1 MKTMNFRLYIF
12 IIVTIL
18 TSTLIT
24 FSVINAQAP
33 DCNLPENRDFC
44 LAELAKIEAEVTNLN
59 KQLTNLKNE
68 GTSIE
73 RDKKIL
79 ENQAAQAKL
88 KIKSHEFSIAK
99 LGKDI
104 KSKENTIVGLQER
117 INKNKIG
124 LNEIIVKAYEI
135 DNISAVEIFLSN
147 QNISDFFRDLDAY
160 AFINTKI
167 RESIGVIG
175 EDKKEEESAKKD
187 LDEKRSKEYD
197 SKYAVETEKAKIDK
211 INAEKARLLSLN
223 KKEQVTYN
231 GILVDKQ
238 KKITEIRNALFQ
250 LRDSGPIKFEDA
262 VRYAKSA
269 GNISGVRPAFILA
282 IFQQESNLGANV
294 GGCYMTNPDDGS
306 GIRISSG
313 ATIKNI
319 MRKDGRRDDVTPF
332 LEITKALGKDFK
344 TTRVSCPLSIGFG
357 GAMGPAQF
365 IPTTWQLFANRIS
378 KAKGGAPSNPWL
390 ASDAFMASA
399 LYLADLGASKGTAS
413 AERTAAC
420 RYYGGGSSCTS
431 VTAPYGDSVM
441 KRAVKMQ
448 ADIDLIQ

>member
-1 MKTMNFRLYIF
+1 MNFRLSIF
-12 IIVTIL
+12 IIAIL
-18 TSTLIT
+18 
-24 FSVINAQAP
+24 FSGVLFLSVSDVKAV
-33 DCNLPENRDFC
+33 DCNLPENREYC
-44 LAELAKIEAEVTNLN
+44 LAELAKVEAEVSSLSSQLN
-59 KQLTNLKNE
+59 ALKNE
-68 GTSIE
+68 GVSIA
-73 RDKKIL
+73 RDKMIL
-79 ENQAAQAKL
+79 ENQAAQARL

-104 KSKENTIVGLQER
+104 KTKESTIVGLQER

-124 LNEIIVKAYEI
+124 LNEVIVKAYEI
-135 DNISAVEIFLSN
+135 DNISAVEIFLAN
-147 QNISDFFRDLDAY
+147 ENISDFFRDMDAY
-160 AFINTKI
+160 GFINAKI

-175 EDKKEEESAKKD
+175 KDKKEEEVAKKD
-187 LDEKRSKEYD
+187 LDDKRAKEYD

-211 INAEKARLLSLN
+211 INEEKARLLSLN

-231 GILVDKQ
+231 GIIVDKQ
-238 KKITEIRNALFQ
+238 KKITEIRNALFA

-262 VRYAKSA
+262 VRFAKAA

-294 GGCYMTNPDDGS
+294 GGCYMNNADDGS

-313 ATIKNI
+313 AIIKNV

-332 LEITKALGKDFK
+332 LEITKALGRDYK
-344 TTRVSCPLSIGFG
+344 TTRVSCPLSVGFG

-365 IPTTWQLFANRIS
+365 IPTTWQIFANRIS
-378 KAKGGAPSNPWL
+378 SAKGGAPSNPWA

-399 LYLADLGASKGTAS
+399 LYLSDLGASKGTAA

-420 RYYGGGSSCTS
+420 RYYGGGSSCTGTTS
-431 VTAPYGDSVM
+431 PYGDSVM
-441 KRAVKMQ
+441 KRAIKMQ
-448 ADIDLIQ
+448 TDIDLIQ

>member
-1 MKTMNFRLYIF
+1 MNFRLSIF
-12 IIVTIL
+12 IIAALFTGAMF
-18 TSTLIT
+18 
-24 FSVINAQAP
+24 FSVQELKAV
-33 DCNLPENRDFC
+33 DCNLPENRQYC
-44 LAELAKIEAEVTNLN
+44 LEELAKVEAEVSTLS
-59 KQLTNLKNE
+59 KQLSNLKNE
-68 GTSIE
+68 GVSIE

-79 ENQAAQAKL
+79 ENQAAQARL

-104 KSKENTIVGLQER
+104 KTKETAIVGLQER
-117 INKNKIG
+117 INKNKVG
-124 LNEIIVKAYEI
+124 LNEVIVKAYEI
-135 DNISAVEIFLSN
+135 DNISPVEIFLAN
-147 QNISDFFRDLDAY
+147 ENISDFFRDMDAY
-160 AFINTKI
+160 GFINTRI
-167 RESIGVIG
+167 RESIDVIG
-175 EDKKEEESAKKD
+175 KDKTEEEVAKKD
-187 LDEKRSKEYD
+187 LDEKRAKEYN

-231 GILVDKQ
+231 GIIVDKQ

-262 VRYAKSA
+262 VRYAKAA

-294 GGCYMTNPDDGS
+294 GGCYMNNADDGS

-313 ATIKNI
+313 VAISNVMKLS
-319 MRKDGRRDDVTPF
+319 RDVKPF
-332 LEITKALGKDFK
+332 LAITEALGKDYK

-365 IPTTWQLFANRIS
+365 IPSTWQLFSSRIS
-378 KAKGGAPSNPWL
+378 KAKGGSPANPWL

-399 LYLADLGASKGTAS
+399 LYLADLGAAKGTAT

-420 RYYGGGSSCTS
+420 RYYGGGSACTKT
-431 VTAPYGDSVM
+431 TAPYGDSVM
-441 KRAVKMQ
+441 KRAIKMQ
-448 ADIDLIQ
+448 TDIDLIQ

>member
-1 MKTMNFRLYIF
+1 MNFRLSIF
-12 IIVTIL
+12 IIA
-18 TSTLIT
+18 TLFIGVMF
-24 FSVINAQAP
+24 FSIQELKAV
-33 DCNLPENRDFC
+33 DCNLPENREYC
-44 LAELAKIEAEVTNLN
+44 LAELAKVEAEVNTLN
-59 KQLTNLKNE
+59 NQLNALKNE
-68 GTSIE
+68 GVSIE

-79 ENQAAQAKL
+79 ENQVAQARL

-104 KSKENTIVGLQER
+104 KTKESTIVGLQER
-117 INKNKIG
+117 INKNKVG
-124 LNEIIVKAYEI
+124 LNEVIVKAYEI
-135 DNISAVEIFLSN
+135 DNISPVEIFLAN
-147 QNISDFFRDLDAY
+147 ENISDFFRDMDAY
-160 AFINTKI
+160 GFINTRI
-167 RESIGVIG
+167 RESIDVIG
-175 EDKKEEESAKKD
+175 KDKTEEEVAKKD
-187 LDEKRSKEYD
+187 LDEKRAKEYD

-231 GILVDKQ
+231 GIIVDKQ
-238 KKITEIRNALFQ
+238 KKITEIRNALFA

-262 VRYAKSA
+262 VRYAKAA

-294 GGCYMTNPDDGS
+294 GGCYMTNSDDAS

-313 ATIKNI
+313 AAVKNV
-319 MRKDGRRDDVTPF
+319 MKLSRDVQPF
-332 LEITKALGKDFK
+332 LAITTALGKDYK

-365 IPTTWQLFANRIS
+365 IPSTWQLFASRIS
-378 KAKGGAPSNPWL
+378 KAKGGAVANPWA

-399 LYLADLGASKGTAS
+399 LYLADLGAAKGTAA

-431 VTAPYGDSVM
+431 VTSVYGDSVM
-441 KRAVKMQ
+441 KRAIKMQ
-448 ADIDLIQ
+448 TDIDLIQ

>member
-1 MKTMNFRLYIF
+1 MNFRYIF
-12 IIVTIL
+12 FIIAIFF
-18 TSTLIT
+18 IT
-24 FSVINAQAP
+24 FISNFTANAASL
-33 DCNLPENRDFC
+33 DCNLPENRDYC
-44 LAELAKIEAEVTNLN
+44 LAELAKVEAEVSSLS
-59 KQLTNLKNE
+59 KQLANLKSE
-68 GTSIE
+68 GVSIE

-79 ENQAAQAKL
+79 ENQAAQARL

-104 KSKENTIVGLQER
+104 KSKESTIVGLQER

-124 LNEIIVKAYEI
+124 LNEIIIKAYEI
-135 DNISAVEIFLSN
+135 DNISPVEIFLSN
-147 QNISDFFRDLDAY
+147 QNISDFFRDIDSY
-160 AFINTKI
+160 GFINQKI
-167 RESIGVIG
+167 SESIDVIG
-175 EDKKEEESAKKD
+175 KDKTEEEIAKKD
-187 LDEKRSKEYD
+187 LDEKREKEYD

-231 GILVDKQ
+231 GIIVDKQ
-238 KKITEIRNALFQ
+238 KKIAEIRNALFA

-262 VRYAKSA
+262 VRFAKSA

-294 GGCYMTNPDDGS
+294 GGCYMTNPEDGS

-313 ATIKNI
+313 AAVKNV
-319 MRKDGRRDDVTPF
+319 MKPSRDVTPF
-332 LEITKALGKDFK
+332 LEITKALGKDYK

-365 IPTTWQLFANRIS
+365 IPSTWKLFSSRIS
-378 KAKGGAPSNPWL
+378 KAKGGAVANPWA

-399 LYLADLGASKGTAS
+399 LYLSDLGASKGTAA

-441 KRAVKMQ
+441 KRAIKMQ
-448 ADIDLIQ
+448 TDIDLIQ